1 MIMFIE
7 QIKSIASKLPDK
19 VAIHDNTGSI
29 TYQDL
34 ITLVSKMAFAFKHLM
49 GQKSVG
55 ITFSDSITAVGARL
69 ALAQLGITYVQ
80 LLRRI
85 TPDEMKRRCL
95 IAECSVILA
104 DEMYDSLI
112 NQNVVVIK
120 HYTEYLAQPNVY
132 HTVHSQPDDDSCICW
147 SSGTGGNADALVQS
161 YKSMFYHASGLSD
174 FPNKET
180 IGAGT
185 VYTVAPMET
194 SYGLMMLHGA
204 LIKGATMVVD
214 SRPFSP
220 SIVHNNITKHKVSNF
235 YSSPPI
241 YSILL
246 RRKTLQKHELPEF
259 CVVAGDIC
267 SIRLQKQ
274 WQEQYG
280 CHLYN
285 LLGATQNGVTMAR
298 LPRDPWGSLK
308 IIDPTCEIELRD
320 QQGNVVADG
329 EPGELWSRSKCNAIR
344 EITEGMPSL
353 VDGWVT
359 THDVF
364 IKKQQYYYIQG
375 RSRDTFKTN
384 GLFVSPVVIEDTIRE
399 LPEVDDVVAIHALD
413 INGLSCVR
421 VCVVPF
427 ESIDLLVLQS
437 KIKIHTHKLN
447 SHERPKIIEIIEE
460 LPRHPM
466 TMKIQR
472 GRLDTTRQLLANT
485 VT

>member
-1 MIMFIE
+1 MIIE
-7 QIKSIASKLPDK
+7 QIKLISIQVPNK
-19 VAIHDNTGSI
+19 VAIYDNNESI

-34 ITLVSKMAFAFKHLM
+34 MILISKLAFAFKHLL

-55 ITFSDSITAVGARL
+55 VTFSDSITAVAVRL

-95 IAECSVILA
+95 LTGCNVIITDQL
-104 DEMYDSLI
+104 YDSLVD
-112 NQNVVVIK
+112 QNTIVIK
-120 HYTEYLAQPNVY
+120 NYTEYLAQSEVY
-132 HTVHSQPDDDSCICW
+132 DIIHTQPDNESCICW

-161 YKSMFYHASGLSD
+161 YRSMFYHATGLSD

-180 IGAGT
+180 IGKGT
-185 VYTVAPMET
+185 VYTVAPIET

-204 LIKGATMVVD
+204 LMKGSSIVVE
-214 SRPFSP
+214 SRSFSP
-220 SIVHNNITKHKVSNF
+220 SVVHNNIVKYKVKNF

-246 RRKTLQKHELPEF
+246 RRKTLQKSEIPEF

-267 SIRLQKQ
+267 SIRLQQQ
-274 WQEQYG
+274 WQVQYDQ
-280 CHLYN
+280 HLYN
-285 LLGATQNGVTMAR
+285 LVGASQNGVTMVQ
-298 LPRDPWGSLK
+298 LPGNPLGSLRLV
-308 IIDPTCEIELRD
+308 DSELELELRD
-320 QQGNVVADG
+320 QQGYVVADG
-329 EPGELWSRSKCNAIR
+329 EPGEVWTRSKCNAVR
-344 EITEGMPSL
+344 EITQGAPSF

-364 IKKQQYYYIQG
+364 IKKQDFYYMQG

-399 LPEVDDVVAIHALD
+399 LPEVDDVVAVHALD
-413 INGLSCVR
+413 GNGLSCVK
-421 VCVVPF
+421 VCIVLLDA
-427 ESIDLLVLQS
+427 IDLSVLQR
-437 KIKIHTHKLN
+437 KIKIHTNKLK
-447 SHERPKIIEIIEE
+447 SHERPRIVEIIEE

-472 GRLDTTRQLLANT
+472 ALLAT
-485 VT
+485 QQYGYIKG

>member
-1 MIMFIE
+1 
-7 QIKSIASKLPDK
+7 
-19 VAIHDNTGSI
+19 
-29 TYQDL
+29 
-34 ITLVSKMAFAFKHLM
+34 
-49 GQKSVG
+49 
-55 ITFSDSITAVGARL
+55 
-69 ALAQLGITYVQ
+69 
-80 LLRRI
+80 
-85 TPDEMKRRCL
+85 
-95 IAECSVILA
+95 
-104 DEMYDSLI
+104 
-112 NQNVVVIK
+112 
-120 HYTEYLAQPNVY
+120 
-132 HTVHSQPDDDSCICW
+132 
-147 SSGTGGNADALVQS
+147 
-161 YKSMFYHASGLSD
+161 MFYHASGLSD

-180 IGAGT
+180 ILQGT

-204 LIKGATMVVD
+204 LMKGASIVVD

-220 SIVHNNITKHKVSNF
+220 SIVYNNITKYKVKNF

-298 LPRDPWGSLK
+298 LPGDPWGSLK
-308 IIDPTCEIELRD
+308 LFDAECEIELRNQKGD
-320 QQGNVVADG
+320 VVVDG
-329 EPGELWSRSKCNAIR
+329 EPGEMWTRSKCNAVR
-344 EITEGMPSL
+344 EITEGIPSL
-353 VDGWVT
+353 VNGWVT

-364 IKKQQYYYIQG
+364 IKKQGYYYIQG

-413 INGLSCVR
+413 SNGLSCVR
-421 VCVVPF
+421 VCVVTF
-427 ESIDLLVLQS
+427 ESMDLSVLQS
-437 KIKIHTHKLN
+437 KIKFHTHKLN

-472 GRLDTTRQLLANT
+472 GRLDNTRQPLANT
-485 VT
+485 VISAVDL